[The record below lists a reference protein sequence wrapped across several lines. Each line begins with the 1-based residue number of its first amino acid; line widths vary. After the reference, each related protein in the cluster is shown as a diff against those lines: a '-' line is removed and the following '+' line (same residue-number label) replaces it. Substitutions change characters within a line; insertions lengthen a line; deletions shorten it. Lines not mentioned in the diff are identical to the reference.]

1 MQNYIKQGK
10 LSIFLLLFTVSG
22 IFFASCDDDITI
34 GEVDQTP
41 YVTANETQGYLKSST
56 TSRNSIPVEVR
67 GTTDLNVYFGLTKAM
82 DNQVDVSIGIDES
95 LVAAYNKENFT
106 SYEVFPATQV
116 NIGNGGKLS
125 VEKWKTESNQLTI
138 SLSKGNLEEA
148 TYLLPIT
155 VKENANI
162 EVAAASKTI
171 YYFVKVAGKIPST
184 EKPGGIKTLCY
195 VEVND
200 NNILNVGS
208 YTLEDSGIPFFDI
221 AVVFAA
227 NIRYDATTGEVY
239 LKYNDNVT
247 HLLNNRDKYIKP
259 LQDKGIKVILGLL
272 GDHDFVGLGNLKGES
287 LRNFAKQCKIAVDTY
302 GLDGV
307 DFDDEWSN
315 YPTSTNATS
324 QWYPEWAAS
333 GTKMARLII
342 ETRRLMP
349 DKIITVFEYNQG
361 SSIPNMVDG
370 IKMTDII
377 DHSMYAMYSN
387 SSMIRSS
394 NIGMP
399 KEKFSPTAVN
409 VTQGN
414 GSSFM
419 SSANLG
425 TVSTRIKDQGYGL
438 IFFYDL
444 RAADMS
450 EHFSYAS
457 NALYGENVVFSQSYG
472 KDW

>member
-10 LSIFLLLFTVSG
+10 LSLLILLFAISG
-22 IFFASCDDDITI
+22 TYFTACDDEITI
-34 GEVDQTP
+34 GSVDQTS
-41 YVTANETQGYLKSST
+41 YETANETHGYLKSSA
-56 TSRNSIPVEVR
+56 TSRNIISMELR
-67 GTTDLNVYFGLTKAM
+67 DNTDLNVYFKLTKAM
-82 DNQVDVSIGIDES
+82 ENQVDVNVGIDES
-95 LVAAYNKENFT
+95 LIAAYNKENLT
-106 SYEVFPATQV
+106 SFEAFPASQV
-116 NIGNGGKLS
+116 TIGNGGKIS
-125 VEKWKTESNQLTI
+125 VDKWKTESSPLSI
-138 SLSKGNLEEA
+138 SLSKGTLEEA

-155 VKENANI
+155 VKDNAGINI
-162 EVAAASKTI
+162 STEDKTI
-171 YYFVKVAGKIPST
+171 YYLVKVAGSIPST
-184 EKPGGIKTLCY
+184 EKPGGVRTLCY

-221 AVVFAA
+221 AVIFAA
-227 NIRYDATTGEVY
+227 NIRYDSETGEVY
-239 LKYNDNVT
+239 LKYNDNVA

-315 YPTSTNATS
+315 YPTTSTNA

-349 DKIITVFEYNQG
+349 DKIITVFEYNNG
-361 SSIPNMVDG
+361 RSIPNTVDNLV
-370 IKMTDII
+370 MTDII
-377 DHSMYAMYSN
+377 DYSMYAMYGN
-387 SSMIRSS
+387 SSSMRSS
-394 NIGMP
+394 YIGMP
-399 KEKFSPTAVN
+399 REKFSPTAVN

-414 GSSFM
+414 GSTYM
-419 SSANLG
+419 SSSTLAA
-425 TVSTRIKDQGYGL
+425 VSNNIKNQGYSL

-444 RAADMS
+444 RAADIS
-450 EHFSYAS
+450 AHLSYAS
-457 NALYGENVVFSQSYG
+457 NALYGENLVFSQSYA